1 MFVCVHACVGVYVC
15 VCVIARAGLLACSRH
30 HSACAEYSRVS
41 QKVNDMLHNFSCKE
55 STRILIIPGN
65 LSPSG
70 YQCRRLEENLGSNKF
85 EGTWDLGTVVV
96 L

>member
-1 MFVCVHACVGVYVC
+1 VRAC
-15 VCVIARAGLLACSRH
+15 VCVIARAGLLAGSRH
-30 HSACAEYSRVS
+30 HSACAKYARVG

-70 YQCRRLEENLGSNKF
+70 
-85 EGTWDLGTVVV
+85 
-96 L
+96 